1 MALNWQ
7 LDDEVSTHMN
17 EAMKEERD
25 NPPPPEPDS
34 GPSTPSMAV
43 EKELEKEPEKVEAK
57 VEDKPSERPR
67 NPDGTFAPTK
77 GELKPE
83 EELKAAPKEAPKAL
97 EKPVEPPEGYVAHG
111 AFHEER
117 QRRKALQQQV
127 ESMEK
132 RWTDLVS
139 KMQEKQQTP
148 PPDPAQDFPG
158 HVQHHFNQFTQK
170 TAELEKKVQGFEQ
183 QTTQQQQEQQFLNAY
198 SQAAAEFTS
207 RQPDFNLAYNHWLK
221 SRMEE
226 LTDAGYSQEQALH
239 IRGAEERGLVAKAF
253 EDGVNPSERLY
264 AVAKRRGYTNASA
277 SPAPETKLD
286 PVEKLKQIEAG
297 QRATPAMGGSGMK
310 PKMTL
315 QAVAAMSDEEFAA
328 MDWERTMRQLTP

>member
-7 LDDEVSTHMN
+7 LDDDVNAHMN

-57 VEDKPSERPR
+57 VEEKIDRPR

-77 GELKPE
+77 GEP
-83 EELKAAPKEAPKAL
+83 EELKAAPKEAPKAP
-97 EKPVEPPEGYVAHG
+97 EKAVEPPEGFVAHG

-132 RWTDLVS
+132 RWTDLVA

-264 AVAKRRGYTNASA
+264 AVAKRRGYTNAGA
-277 SPAPETKLD
+277 SETPKALD
-286 PVEKLKQIEAG
+286 PAEKLKQIEAG

-310 PKMTL
+310 PQLTL